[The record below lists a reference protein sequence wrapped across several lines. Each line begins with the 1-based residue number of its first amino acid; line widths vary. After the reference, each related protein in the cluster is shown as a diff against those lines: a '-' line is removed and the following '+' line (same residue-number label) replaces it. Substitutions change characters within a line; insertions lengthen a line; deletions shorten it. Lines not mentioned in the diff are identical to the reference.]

1 MPDDQHL
8 RPATRDE
15 LRDARGYGLRYGT
28 HGKTHRHASDDMAR
42 IAASVLIDHLELCG
56 FVVMKKPP
64 APPLSAPTGR
74 LPIKP

>member
-15 LRDARGYGLRYGT
+15 LREALGYARRFGARGRP
-28 HGKTHRHASDDMAR
+28 HRHAIEDMAQ
-42 IAASVLIDHLELCG
+42 IAAGVLVDHLELSG

-64 APPLSAPTGR
+64 APPISAPGG
-74 LPIKP
+74 LPLKP